1 MKLKIK
7 FKYECQLDINEEEAK
22 KLKEKLELFRVLL
35 NEEVNK
41 IFLQND
47 GRTEAGSV
55 TDFEYEVE

>member
-1 MKLKIK
+1 MRLKIK

-47 GRTEAGSV
+47 GRYEIGSV